1 MDVAKV
7 EIRGKIYILVA
18 DRESGLKIIEMND
31 PYNP

>member
-7 EIRGKIYILVA
+7 EIRGKIYVIVA
-18 DRESGLKIIEMND
+18 ERESGLKIIEMND